1 MDMIKYINRM
11 CLLLCSLVALIFTSC
26 SEKVTKIEEN
36 KSEEDFSLIGKQVT
50 IEYPEMKAEIQYL
63 SDSTLHWQTTNQQNV
78 VEKGIEKK
86 SFQQVTGDLFFINWI
101 EKDGITVSQVLDA
114 TKKEVYVYM
123 SFSDKE
129 SNRGQRSATF
139 MKGKVTFNN

>member
-78 VEKGIEKK
+78 VEKGIEKR
-86 SFQQVTGDLFFINWI
+86 V
-101 EKDGITVSQVLDA
+101 
-114 TKKEVYVYM
+114 
-123 SFSDKE
+123 FSK
-129 SNRGQRSATF
+129 
-139 MKGKVTFNN
+139 